1 MKQNCSYKPMIVE
14 AMLRRSV
21 LPLLLMLMLFQPLT
35 ALARRT
41 MYGRL
46 NTDTQTLT
54 IYYDDNWQK
63 GDFTISSYSSPNW
76 RYDIDFKELAKI
88 KTVVFDPSFKD
99 ARLKDCSWWFS
110 GFMGLTTITHLEYL
124 NTSQV
129 TNMQCMF
136 QNCESLEALDLS
148 TFNTENVTN
157 MYGMFESC
165 KSLKSL
171 NLSSFNTSKV
181 NYMGS
186 MFHDCES
193 LTALNLSSFN
203 TENISDY
210 EYMFHCCK
218 SLTALDLSSFN
229 SKEILNTSC
238 MFTGCIALK
247 TIDISSFDTSKT
259 TNMSF
264 MFSGCSALETI
275 YASSAF
281 TTDNVKNDFYM
292 FSTCTKLKNYTGS
305 GKTHAH
311 IGEGGYFTVAPAWVR
326 FDAATG
332 TLTFQCSSAKTDADT
347 DFFLNEGSD
356 VPGWYPAK
364 SADIK
369 TVVFKRNFRDA
380 RPTTCLLW
388 FGSCTNLTSIEGL
401 ENLNTSDVTRM
412 DHMFYKCEKLCALDL
427 SGFNTEKV
435 ENMSDMFSNCKN
447 LETLNLSSFKT
458 NNLTNMSE
466 MFLECNK
473 IAQLDLSGFNTS
485 RVKALDQVFKNCY
498 ALESLDL
505 SSFDTKLVTE
515 MSSLFDN
522 CQSLK
527 TIYVSDRF
535 STFNVKYSTNMFRSC
550 DNLKGATAFADIQE
564 KEQARANYTDGYFTK
579 KVGMNGPD
587 IIGATGSQL
596 TVYGLTLSDDK
607 AFELYEACFVQNGS
621 YTRPMASTWG
631 TLCLPYVIKPS
642 DRNTCLFYKIET
654 MEHDRV
660 LLTEITRGHIL
671 AGTPLVVRK
680 KDDSQK
686 DISIYS
692 EYAMMSTAP
701 SNMSTA
707 PSNDNANPLKGTFST
722 TELTDDCYFIAKN
735 QFRLVKN
742 YKGAATGVKVAG
754 FRAYLQPE
762 TTAGSKRA
770 DVLSIGT
777 DDEATGI
784 ESAEVIDWLNNP
796 SAEYYDLKGR
806 RVEGLQKGINIVKV
820 GKRVK
825 KVVIDK

>member
-1 MKQNCSYKPMIVE
+1 
-14 AMLRRSV
+14 MLRRSV
-21 LPLLLMLMLFQPLT
+21 LPLLLMFMLFQPLT
-35 ALARRT
+35 ALART

-63 GDFTISSYSSPNW
+63 GDFTISSYSSPDW
-76 RYDIDFKELAKI
+76 RSDYNKLAKI

-99 ARLKDCSWWFS
+99 ARLMDCSWWFS

-129 TNMQCMF
+129 TNMQGMF

-157 MYGMFESC
+157 MFGMFDSC

-181 NYMGS
+181 KQMGYM
-186 MFHDCES
+186 FKNCES
-193 LTALNLSSFN
+193 LTALDLSSFN

-210 EYMFHCCK
+210 GSMFYRCK
-218 SLTALDLSSFN
+218 SLTTLDLSSFN

-238 MFTGCIALK
+238 MFTGCFALK
-247 TIDISSFDTSKT
+247 TLDLSSFDTSKT
-259 TNMSF
+259 TDMPS

-281 TTDNVKNDFYM
+281 TTDNVTNDFSM
-292 FSTCTKLKNYTGS
+292 FLNCRKLKNFDLSNS

-347 DFFLNEGSD
+347 DFFLNEARD
-356 VPGWYPAK
+356 DPGWYGTK

-380 RPTTCLLW
+380 RPTTCSLW

-412 DHMFYKCEKLCALDL
+412 DYMFYKCGQLRALDL

-435 ENMSDMFSNCKN
+435 KNMADMFGYCKN

-458 NNLTNMSE
+458 NDLTNMSR
-466 MFLECNK
+466 MFYECNK
-473 IAQLDLSGFNTS
+473 IVQLDLSGFNTS
-485 RVKALDQVFKNCY
+485 GVKALDQVFKNCD

-505 SSFDTKLVTE
+505 SSFDTKWVTD
-515 MSSLFDN
+515 MSSLFEY

-527 TIYVSDRF
+527 TIYVSDSF
-535 STFNVKYSTNMFRSC
+535 STFMVKSSTNMFRDC
-550 DNLKGATAFADIQE
+550 NNLKGATAFADIQE
-564 KEQARANYTDGYFTK
+564 REMARANYTDGYFTK

-607 AFELYEACFVQNGS
+607 ALELYEACYVQDGT

-631 TLCLPYVIKPS
+631 TLCLPYFIKPS

-654 MEHDRV
+654 MEDDKV
-660 LLTEITRGHIL
+660 LLTEIPRGHIL

-680 KDDSQK
+680 KDDSQE

-692 EYAMMSTAP
+692 EYAM
-701 SNMSTA
+701 MSTA

-770 DVLSIGT
+770 DVLSIGI

>member
-14 AMLRRSV
+14 AMLRRSI

-35 ALARRT
+35 ALART

-54 IYYDDNWQK
+54 IYYDDNWQV
-63 GDFTISSYSSPNW
+63 GDFTIPSYSPPYW

-99 ARLKDCSWWFS
+99 ARLMDCSWWFS

-136 QNCESLEALDLS
+136 QDCESLEALDLS

-157 MYGMFESC
+157 MYGMFQFC

-181 NYMGS
+181 KQMEYM
-186 MFHDCES
+186 FQNCES
-193 LTALNLSSFN
+193 LTALDLSRFN
-203 TENISDY
+203 TENVKNY
-210 EYMFHCCK
+210 EHMFHSCK

-229 SKEILNTSC
+229 SKEILNTSI
-238 MFTGCIALK
+238 MFSGCFALK
-247 TIDISSFDTSKT
+247 TLDISSFDTSKT
-259 TNMSF
+259 TDMPS
-264 MFSGCSALETI
+264 MFSECSALETI

-281 TTDNVKNDFYM
+281 TTDNVTNDSYM
-292 FSTCTKLKNYTGS
+292 FSNCRKLKNFDESNS

-347 DFFLNEGSD
+347 DFSLNEGSD
-356 VPGWYPAK
+356 EPGWYKTKP
-364 SADIK
+364 ADIK

-380 RPTTCLLW
+380 RPTTCSLW
-388 FGSCTNLTSIEGL
+388 FGSCINLTSIEGL

-412 DHMFYKCEKLCALDL
+412 DYMFYKCEQLRALDL

-435 ENMSDMFSNCKN
+435 ENMGDMFSNCIN

-458 NNLTNMSE
+458 NNLKNMSE
-466 MFLECNK
+466 MFLGCNK

-485 RVKALDQVFKNCY
+485 GVKALDQVFKNCY

-505 SSFDTKLVTE
+505 SSFDTKLVTV
-515 MSSLFDN
+515 MSSLFEY

-535 STFNVKYSTNMFRSC
+535 STFRVKYSTNMFRSC
-550 DNLKGATAFADIQE
+550 NNLKGATAFAE
-564 KEQARANYTDGYFTK
+564 KENEKERANYTDGYFTK

-587 IIGATGSQL
+587 IIGATGSSL
-596 TVYGLTLSDDK
+596 EIVGLTLSDDK
-607 AFELYEACFVQNGS
+607 AFELYEACFVQNGF

-654 MEHDRV
+654 MEDDKV

-692 EYAMMSTAP
+692 EYVMLPTAP

-722 TELTDDCYFIAKN
+722 TELSDDCYFIAKN
-735 QFRLVKN
+735 QFRQVKN
-742 YKGAATGVKVAG
+742 YKEAASGVKVAG
-754 FRAYLQPE
+754 FRAYLQP

-770 DVLSIGT
+770 DVLSIGI

-825 KVVIDK
+825 KVVVE

>member
-1 MKQNCSYKPMIVE
+1 MKQNCSYKSMIVE

-35 ALARRT
+35 ALART

-63 GDFTISSYSSPNW
+63 GDFTIYSYIPPDW
-76 RYDIDFKELAKI
+76 RYDIDLKELAKI

-110 GFMGLTTITHLEYL
+110 GFRGLTTITHLEYL

-129 TNMQCMF
+129 TNMQYMF
-136 QNCESLEALDLS
+136 SNCESLEALDLS
-148 TFNTENVTN
+148 TFNTENVTS
-157 MYGMFESC
+157 MYGMFQSC
-165 KSLKSL
+165 TSLKSL

-181 NYMGS
+181 KQMGYM
-186 MFHDCES
+186 FKNCES
-193 LTALNLSSFN
+193 LTALDLSRFN
-203 TENISDY
+203 TENVKDY
-210 EYMFHCCK
+210 EYMFHSCK

-259 TNMSF
+259 TDMPS
-264 MFSGCSALETI
+264 MFSECSALETI

-281 TTDNVKNDFYM
+281 TTDNVTNDFSM
-292 FSTCTKLKNYTGS
+292 FSNCRKLKNFDLSNS

-347 DFFLNEGSD
+347 DYFLNEARD
-356 VPGWYPAK
+356 TPGWQTK

-380 RPTTCLLW
+380 RPTTCSLW

-401 ENLNTSDVTRM
+401 ENLNTSDVTSM
-412 DHMFYKCEKLCALDL
+412 DYMFYKCGQLRALDL

-435 ENMSDMFSNCKN
+435 ENMRDMFSNCKN
-447 LETLNLSSFKT
+447 LEALNLSSFKT
-458 NNLTNMSE
+458 NNLTDMSE

-485 RVKALDQVFKNCY
+485 GVKTLDLVFKNCY
-498 ALESLDL
+498 ALEALDL
-505 SSFDTKLVTE
+505 SSFDTKWVTD
-515 MSSLFDN
+515 MSSLFEY

-527 TIYVSDRF
+527 TIYVSDLF
-535 STFNVKYSTNMFRSC
+535 STFMVNNSTNMFRYC
-550 DNLKGATAFADIQE
+550 YNLKGATAFADIQ
-564 KEQARANYTDGYFTK
+564 KKDMAQANYTDGYFTK

-587 IIGATGSQL
+587 IIGATGSPL

-607 AFELYEACFVQNGS
+607 ALELYEACNVQDGT

-631 TLCLPYVIKPS
+631 TLCLPYFIKPS

-654 MEHDRV
+654 MEDDKV
-660 LLTEITRGHIL
+660 LLTEIPHGHIL

-692 EYAMMSTAP
+692 EYAM
-701 SNMSTA
+701 MSTA

-735 QFRLVKN
+735 QFRLVEN

-770 DVLSIGT
+770 DVLSIGI

-825 KVVIDK
+825 KVVVE

>member
-14 AMLRRSV
+14 AMLRRSI
-21 LPLLLMLMLFQPLT
+21 LPLLLMFMLFQPLT
-35 ALARRT
+35 ALARRI

-63 GDFTISSYSSPNW
+63 GDFTIPSNGTPYW
-76 RYDIDFKELAKI
+76 RYNDNLGYKGLAMI

-110 GFMGLTTITHLEYL
+110 RFKGLTTITNLEYL

-129 TNMQCMF
+129 TNMQYMF
-136 QNCESLEALDLS
+136 SNCESLEALDLS

-157 MYGMFESC
+157 MSNMFYYC

-281 TTDNVKNDFYM
+281 TTDNVKNDSYM

-380 RPTTCLLW
+380 RPTTCSLW

-412 DHMFYKCEKLCALDL
+412 DHMFYKCEKLRALDL

-435 ENMSDMFSNCKN
+435 EDMSDMFSNCKN

-485 RVKALDQVFKNCY
+485 GVKALDQVFKRCY

-527 TIYVSDRF
+527 TIYVSDNF
-535 STFNVKYSTNMFRSC
+535 STYRVKYSTNMFSYC
-550 DNLKGATAFADIQE
+550 NNLKGATAFAE
-564 KEQARANYTDGYFTK
+564 KEKDKARANYTDGYFTK

-607 AFELYEACFVQNGS
+607 AFELYEACFVQDGS

-692 EYAMMSTAP
+692 EYVM
-701 SNMSTA
+701 MSTA

-735 QFRLVKN
+735 QFRLVEN
-742 YKGAATGVKVAG
+742 YKGAASGVKVAG

-770 DVLSIGT
+770 DVLSIGI

-825 KVVIDK
+825 KVVINK

>member
-1 MKQNCSYKPMIVE
+1 MKQNCSYKSMIVE

-35 ALARRT
+35 ALART

-54 IYYDDNWQK
+54 IYYDDNRQE
-63 GDFTISSYSSPNW
+63 GDFTIYSYLPPDW
-76 RYDIDFKELAKI
+76 CYDIDSKELAKI
-88 KTVVFDPSFKD
+88 KTVVFDLSFKD
-99 ARLKDCSWWFS
+99 ARLMDCSWWFS
-110 GFMGLTTITHLEYL
+110 GFRGLTTITHLEYL

-148 TFNTENVTN
+148 TFNTENVTS
-157 MYGMFESC
+157 MYGMFDSC

-181 NYMGS
+181 KQMGYM
-186 MFHDCES
+186 FKNCES
-193 LTALNLSSFN
+193 LTALDLSRFN
-203 TENISDY
+203 TENVKDY
-210 EYMFHCCK
+210 EDMFHSCK

-247 TIDISSFDTSKT
+247 TLDLSSFDTSKT
-259 TNMSF
+259 TDMPS
-264 MFSGCSALETI
+264 MFSECSALETI

-281 TTDNVKNDFYM
+281 TTDNVTNDFSM
-292 FSTCTKLKNYTGS
+292 FSNCRKLKNFDLSNS

-347 DFFLNEGSD
+347 DYFLNEARD
-356 VPGWYPAK
+356 TPGWQTK

-380 RPTTCLLW
+380 RPTTCSLW
-388 FGSCTNLTSIEGL
+388 FGFCTNLTSIEGL
-401 ENLNTSDVTRM
+401 ENLNTSDVTSM
-412 DHMFYKCEKLCALDL
+412 DYMFYKCEQLRALDL

-435 ENMSDMFSNCKN
+435 ENMRDMFSNCKN

-458 NNLTNMSE
+458 NNLTDMSE

-485 RVKALDQVFKNCY
+485 GVKALDLVFKNCY
-498 ALESLDL
+498 ALEALDL
-505 SSFDTKLVTE
+505 SSFDTKWVTE
-515 MSSLFDN
+515 MSSLFEY

-535 STFNVKYSTNMFRSC
+535 SIFKVKNSTNMFRYC
-550 DNLKGATAFADIQE
+550 NNLKGATAFADIQE
-564 KEQARANYTDGYFTK
+564 KDKARASYTDGYFTK
-579 KVGMNGPD
+579 KVGMNGLD
-587 IIGATGSQL
+587 IIGATGSPL
-596 TVYGLTLSDDK
+596 IVYGLTLSDDK
-607 AFELYEACFVQNGS
+607 ALELYEACNVQDGT
-621 YTRPMASTWG
+621 YTRSMASTWG
-631 TLCLPYVIKPS
+631 TLCLPYAIKPS

-654 MEHDRV
+654 MEDDKV
-660 LLTEITRGHIL
+660 LLTEIPHGHIL

-701 SNMSTA
+701 SND
-707 PSNDNANPLKGTFST
+707 NDNPLKGTFST
-722 TELTDDCYFIAKN
+722 IELTDDCYFIAKN
-735 QFRLVKN
+735 QFRLVEN
-742 YKGAATGVKVAG
+742 YKAAATGVKVAG

-770 DVLSIGT
+770 DVLSIGI

>member
-21 LPLLLMLMLFQPLT
+21 LPLLLMFMLFQPLT
-35 ALARRT
+35 ALART

-54 IYYDDNWQK
+54 IYYDDNRQE
-63 GDFTISSYSSPNW
+63 GDFTIYSYLPPDW

-157 MYGMFESC
+157 MYGMFQFC

-181 NYMGS
+181 KQMEYM
-186 MFHDCES
+186 FKNCES
-193 LTALNLSSFN
+193 LTALDLSRFN
-203 TENISDY
+203 TENVKDY
-210 EYMFHCCK
+210 EYMFHNCK

-229 SKEILNTSC
+229 SKEILNTSI
-238 MFTGCIALK
+238 MFSGCFALK
-247 TIDISSFDTSKT
+247 TLDISSFDTSKT
-259 TNMSF
+259 TDMPS
-264 MFSGCSALETI
+264 MFSECSALETI

-281 TTDNVKNDFYM
+281 TTDNVTNDFSM
-292 FSTCTKLKNYTGS
+292 FSNCRKLKNFDESNS

-326 FDAATG
+326 FDTATG

-356 VPGWYPAK
+356 TPGWYPAK

-380 RPTTCLLW
+380 RPTTCSLW
-388 FGSCTNLTSIEGL
+388 FGSCTNLTSVEGL

-412 DHMFYKCEKLCALDL
+412 DYMFYKCEQLRALDL

-435 ENMSDMFSNCKN
+435 ADMRDMFSNCKN

-458 NNLTNMSE
+458 NNLKNMSE

-485 RVKALDQVFKNCY
+485 GVKALDQVFKNCY

-515 MSSLFDN
+515 MSSLFDY

-535 STFNVKYSTNMFRSC
+535 STFLVDNSTNMFRYC
-550 DNLKGATAFADIQE
+550 YNLKGATAFAE
-564 KEQARANYTDGYFTK
+564 KEKDKKRANYTDGYFTK
-579 KVGMNGPD
+579 KVGMNGSD
-587 IIGATGSQL
+587 IIGATGSSL
-596 TVYGLTLSDDK
+596 EIVGLTLSDDK

-642 DRNTCLFYKIET
+642 ERNTCLFYKIET
-654 MEHDRV
+654 MENDRV

-692 EYAMMSTAP
+692 EYTMLSTAP
-701 SNMSTA
+701 T
-707 PSNDNANPLKGTFST
+707 NDNANPLKGTFTT

-735 QFRLVKN
+735 QFRLVEN
-742 YKGAATGVKVAG
+742 YKGVATGVKVAG

-825 KVVIDK
+825 KVVVE

>member
-1 MKQNCSYKPMIVE
+1 MKQNCSYKPMIAE

-63 GDFTISSYSSPNW
+63 GDFTIPSISTPDWKHN
-76 RYDIDFKELAKI
+76 DNLGKI

-99 ARLKDCSWWFS
+99 ARPMDCSWWFS
-110 GFMGLTTITHLEYL
+110 GFKVLTTITHLEYL

-148 TFNTENVTN
+148 TFNTENVTS

-181 NYMGS
+181 TLMVH
-186 MFHDCES
+186 MFNNCES
-193 LTALNLSSFN
+193 LTALDLSRFN
-203 TENISDY
+203 TENVKDY
-210 EYMFHCCK
+210 EYMFHSCK

-229 SKEILNTSC
+229 SKEILNTSI
-238 MFTGCIALK
+238 MFSGCFALK
-247 TIDISSFDTSKT
+247 TLDISSFDTSKT
-259 TNMSF
+259 TDMPS
-264 MFSGCSALETI
+264 MFGECYALETI

-281 TTDNVKNDFYM
+281 TTDNVKNDSYM
-292 FSTCTKLKNYTGS
+292 FSNCRKLKNFDESNS

-356 VPGWYPAK
+356 KPGWYGTK

-380 RPTTCLLW
+380 RPTTCSLW

-401 ENLNTSDVTRM
+401 ENLNTSDVTSM
-412 DHMFYKCEKLCALDL
+412 DHMFYKCGQLRALDL

-435 ENMSDMFSNCKN
+435 EDMSDMFSNCKN

-485 RVKALDQVFKNCY
+485 GVKALDQVFKRCY
-498 ALESLDL
+498 VLESLDL

-527 TIYVSDRF
+527 TIYVSDNF
-535 STFNVKYSTNMFRSC
+535 STYRVKYSTNMFSYC
-550 DNLKGATAFADIQE
+550 NNLKGATAFAE
-564 KEQARANYTDGYFTK
+564 KEKDKARANYTDGYFTK

-587 IIGATGSQL
+587 IIGATGSPL

-654 MEHDRV
+654 MENDKV

-692 EYAMMSTAP
+692 EYAM
-701 SNMSTA
+701 MSTA

-742 YKGAATGVKVAG
+742 YKGAATGVNGVKVAG

-762 TTAGSKRA
+762 TTAGSKWA

-777 DDEATGI
+777 GDEATGI

-825 KVVIDK
+825 KVVVE

>member
-35 ALARRT
+35 ALART

-63 GDFTISSYSSPNW
+63 GDFTIPSNGTPYW
-76 RYDIDFKELAKI
+76 HYDYNKLAKI

-110 GFMGLTTITHLEYL
+110 GFKGLTTITHLEYL

-129 TNMQCMF
+129 TNMQYMF
-136 QNCESLEALDLS
+136 SNCESLEALDLS
-148 TFNTENVTN
+148 TFNTENVTSMSN
-157 MYGMFESC
+157 MFYYC

-181 NYMGS
+181 TFMGS
-186 MFHDCES
+186 MFSDCES

-203 TENISDY
+203 TENISNY
-210 EYMFHCCK
+210 GYMFQYCK
-218 SLTALDLSSFN
+218 SLTTLDLSSFN
-229 SKEILNTSC
+229 SKEILNTSF
-238 MFTGCIALK
+238 MFTGCFALK

-259 TNMSF
+259 TEMINMF
-264 MFSGCSALETI
+264 GGCSALETI

-281 TTDNVKNDFYM
+281 TTDNVKNDSYM
-292 FSTCTKLKNYTGS
+292 FSNCTKLKNYTMSNS

-347 DFFLNEGSD
+347 DFFLNEAREK
-356 VPGWYPAK
+356 PGWYGTK

-380 RPTTCLLW
+380 RPTTCSLW

-401 ENLNTSDVTRM
+401 ENLNTSDVTSM
-412 DHMFYKCEKLCALDL
+412 DYMFYMCGQLRALDL

-435 ENMSDMFSNCKN
+435 ENMRDMFSNCKN

-466 MFLECNK
+466 MFLQCNK
-473 IAQLDLSGFNTS
+473 IAQLDLSGFYTS
-485 RVKALDQVFKNCY
+485 GVKALDLVFKNCY
-498 ALESLDL
+498 ALEALDL
-505 SSFDTKLVTE
+505 SSFYTKWVTD
-515 MSSLFDN
+515 MSSLFEY

-535 STFNVKYSTNMFRSC
+535 STFKVENSTNMFRSC
-550 DNLKGATAFADIQE
+550 YNLKGATAFADIQE
-564 KEQARANYTDGYFTK
+564 KEMARANYTDGYFTK

-587 IIGATGSQL
+587 IIGATGSPL

-607 AFELYEACFVQNGS
+607 ALELYEACNVQDGT

-631 TLCLPYVIKPS
+631 TLCLPYAIKPS
-642 DRNTCLFYKIET
+642 NRNTCLFYKIET
-654 MEHDRV
+654 MEDDKV
-660 LLTEITRGHIL
+660 LLTEIPHGHIL
-671 AGTPLVVRK
+671 AGTPLMVRK

-701 SNMSTA
+701 SN
-707 PSNDNANPLKGTFST
+707 DKANPLKGTFST

-735 QFRLVKN
+735 QFRLVEN

-770 DVLSIGT
+770 DVLSIGI

-825 KVVIDK
+825 KVVVE

>member
-1 MKQNCSYKPMIVE
+1 MKQNCSYKPMIAE

-63 GDFTISSYSSPNW
+63 GDFTISSISTPDWKHN
-76 RYDIDFKELAKI
+76 DNLGKI

-99 ARLKDCSWWFS
+99 ARPMDCSWWFS
-110 GFMGLTTITHLEYL
+110 GFKVLTTITHLEYL

-136 QNCESLEALDLS
+136 QDCESLEALDLS

-181 NYMGS
+181 TLMVH
-186 MFHDCES
+186 MFNNCES
-193 LTALNLSSFN
+193 LTALDLSRFN
-203 TENISDY
+203 TENVKDY
-210 EYMFHCCK
+210 EYMFHSCK

-229 SKEILNTSC
+229 SKEILNTSI
-238 MFTGCIALK
+238 MFSGCFALK
-247 TIDISSFDTSKT
+247 TLDISSFDTSKT
-259 TNMSF
+259 TDMPS
-264 MFSGCSALETI
+264 MFGECYALETI

-281 TTDNVKNDFYM
+281 TTDNVKNDSYM
-292 FSTCTKLKNYTGS
+292 FSNCRKLKNFDESNS

-326 FDAATG
+326 FDATTG

-356 VPGWYPAK
+356 EPGWYKTKP
-364 SADIK
+364 ADIK

-412 DHMFYKCEKLCALDL
+412 DYMFYKCEQLRALDL

-435 ENMSDMFSNCKN
+435 ENMRDMFSNCKN
-447 LETLNLSSFKT
+447 METLNLSSFKT
-458 NNLTNMSE
+458 NNLTDMSE

-485 RVKALDQVFKNCY
+485 GVKALDQVFKRCY
-498 ALESLDL
+498 VLESLDL

-535 STFNVKYSTNMFRSC
+535 STFKVKYSTNMFRYC
-550 DNLKGATAFADIQE
+550 NNLKGATAFADIQE
-564 KEQARANYTDGYFTK
+564 KEKARANYTDGYFTK

-587 IIGATGSQL
+587 IIGATGSPL
-596 TVYGLTLSDDK
+596 EVVGLTLSDDK
-607 AFELYEACFVQNGS
+607 AFELYEACFVQNGT

-654 MEHDRV
+654 MEDDKV
-660 LLTEITRGHIL
+660 LLTEIPHGQIL

-701 SNMSTA
+701 SN
-707 PSNDNANPLKGTFST
+707 DNTNPLKGTFST

-742 YKGAATGVKVAG
+742 YKVAATGVKVAG
-754 FRAYLQPE
+754 FRAYLQP

>member
-21 LPLLLMLMLFQPLT
+21 LPLLLMFMLFQPLT
-35 ALARRT
+35 ALART

-54 IYYDDNWQK
+54 IYYDDNWQV
-63 GDFTISSYSSPNW
+63 GDFTISSYSSPDWQHN
-76 RYDIDFKELAKI
+76 DNLGKI

-99 ARLKDCSWWFS
+99 ARLMDCSWLFS

-129 TNMQCMF
+129 TNMQGMF
-136 QNCESLEALDLS
+136 QDCESLEALDLS

-157 MYGMFESC
+157 MYAMFNSC

-181 NYMGS
+181 TLMGF
-186 MFHDCES
+186 MFSDCES

-210 EYMFHCCK
+210 EHMFYRCK

-247 TIDISSFDTSKT
+247 ALDLSSFDTSKT
-259 TNMSF
+259 TNMPS
-264 MFSGCSALETI
+264 MFSECSALETI

-281 TTDNVKNDFYM
+281 TTDNVTNDFYM
-292 FSTCTKLKNYTGS
+292 FSNCRKLKNFDLSNS

-347 DFFLNEGSD
+347 DYFLNEGSD
-356 VPGWYPAK
+356 VPGWYQTK

-388 FGSCTNLTSIEGL
+388 FGYCTNLTSIEGL

-412 DHMFYKCEKLCALDL
+412 DYMFYKCEKLRALDL

-435 ENMSDMFSNCKN
+435 EDMGDMFSNCKN

-485 RVKALDQVFKNCY
+485 GVKALDQVFKNCY
-498 ALESLDL
+498 ALKSLDL
-505 SSFDTKLVTE
+505 SSFDTKLVTV
-515 MSSLFDN
+515 MSSLFEY

-527 TIYVSDRF
+527 TIYVSDSF
-535 STFNVKYSTNMFRSC
+535 STFNVKYSTNMFRYC
-550 DNLKGATAFADIQE
+550 DKLKGATAFADIQE
-564 KEQARANYTDGYFTK
+564 KEKARANYTDGYFTK

-587 IIGATGSQL
+587 IIGATGSSL
-596 TVYGLTLSDDK
+596 EIVGLTLSDDK

-654 MEHDRV
+654 MEDDRV
-660 LLTEITRGHIL
+660 LLTEITQGHIL

-692 EYAMMSTAP
+692 EYTMLSTAP

-707 PSNDNANPLKGTFST
+707 PSNDNANPLKGTFTT

-742 YKGAATGVKVAG
+742 YKEAATGVKVAG
-754 FRAYLQPE
+754 FRAYLQP

-770 DVLSIGT
+770 DVLSIGI

-825 KVVIDK
+825 KVVVE

>member
-1 MKQNCSYKPMIVE
+1 MKQNCFYKPMIVE

-35 ALARRT
+35 ALARRI

-63 GDFTISSYSSPNW
+63 GDFTIPSNDTPDW
-76 RYDIDFKELAKI
+76 RYDCDYNKLAKI

-110 GFMGLTTITHLEYL
+110 GFKGLTTITHLEYL

-129 TNMQCMF
+129 TNMQYMF
-136 QNCESLEALDLS
+136 SNCESLEALDLS
-148 TFNTENVTN
+148 TFNTENVTSMSN
-157 MYGMFESC
+157 MFYYC

-181 NYMGS
+181 TFMGS
-186 MFHDCES
+186 MFSDCES
-193 LTALNLSSFN
+193 LTALDLSSFN
-203 TENISDY
+203 TENISNY
-210 EYMFHCCK
+210 GYMFQYCK
-218 SLTALDLSSFN
+218 SLTTLDLSSFN
-229 SKEILNTSC
+229 SKEILNTSF
-238 MFTGCIALK
+238 MFTGCFALK
-247 TIDISSFDTSKT
+247 TIDLSSFDTSKT
-259 TNMSF
+259 TEMINMF
-264 MFSGCSALETI
+264 GGCSALETI

-281 TTDNVKNDFYM
+281 TTDNVKNDSYM
-292 FSTCTKLKNYTGS
+292 FSNCTKLKNFDLSNS

-347 DFFLNEGSD
+347 DFFLNEAREK
-356 VPGWYPAK
+356 PGWYGTK

-380 RPTTCLLW
+380 RPTTCSLW

-401 ENLNTSDVTRM
+401 ENLNTSDVTSM
-412 DHMFYKCEKLCALDL
+412 DYMFYKCEQLRALDL

-435 ENMSDMFSNCKN
+435 ENMQDMFSNCKN

-485 RVKALDQVFKNCY
+485 GVKALDLVFKNCY
-498 ALESLDL
+498 ALEALDL
-505 SSFDTKLVTE
+505 SSFDTKWVTE
-515 MSSLFDN
+515 MSSLFEN

-535 STFNVKYSTNMFRSC
+535 STFMVNNSTNMFRYC
-550 DNLKGATAFADIQE
+550 NNLKGATAFADIQE
-564 KEQARANYTDGYFTK
+564 KEMARANYTDGYFTK

-587 IIGATGSQL
+587 IIGATGSPL
-596 TVYGLTLSDDK
+596 IVYGLTLSDDK
-607 AFELYEACFVQNGS
+607 ALELYEACNVQDGT

-631 TLCLPYVIKPS
+631 TLCLPYAIKPS

-654 MEHDRV
+654 MEDDKV
-660 LLTEITRGHIL
+660 LLTEIPRGHIL

-701 SNMSTA
+701 SN
-707 PSNDNANPLKGTFST
+707 DKANPLKGTFST
-722 TELTDDCYFIAKN
+722 TELTNDCYFIAKN
-735 QFRLVKN
+735 QFRLVEN
-742 YKGAATGVKVAG
+742 YKGAASGVKVAG

-770 DVLSIGT
+770 DVLSIGI

-820 GKRVK
+820 GKSVK
-825 KVVIDK
+825 KVVVE

>member
-1 MKQNCSYKPMIVE
+1 
-14 AMLRRSV
+14 MLRRSV
-21 LPLLLMLMLFQPLT
+21 LPLLLMFMLFQPLT
-35 ALARRT
+35 ALART

-63 GDFTISSYSSPNW
+63 GDFTISSYSSPDW
-76 RYDIDFKELAKI
+76 RSDYNKLAKI

-99 ARLKDCSWWFS
+99 ARLMDCSWWFS

-129 TNMQCMF
+129 TNMQGMF

-157 MYGMFESC
+157 MFGMFESC

-181 NYMGS
+181 KQMGYM
-186 MFHDCES
+186 FKNCES
-193 LTALNLSSFN
+193 LTALDLSSFN

-210 EYMFHCCK
+210 GSMFYRCK
-218 SLTALDLSSFN
+218 SLTTLDLSSFN

-238 MFTGCIALK
+238 MFTGCFALK
-247 TIDISSFDTSKT
+247 TLDLSSFDTSKT
-259 TNMSF
+259 TDMPS

-281 TTDNVKNDFYM
+281 TTDNVTNDFSM
-292 FSTCTKLKNYTGS
+292 FLNCRKLKNFDLSNS

-347 DFFLNEGSD
+347 DFFLNEAGD
-356 VPGWYPAK
+356 TPGWQTK

-380 RPTTCLLW
+380 RPTTCSLW

-412 DHMFYKCEKLCALDL
+412 DYMFYKCGQLRALDL

-435 ENMSDMFSNCKN
+435 KNMADMFGYCKN

-458 NNLTNMSE
+458 NDLTNMSR
-466 MFLECNK
+466 MFYECNK
-473 IAQLDLSGFNTS
+473 IVQLDLSGFNTS
-485 RVKALDQVFKNCY
+485 GVKALDQVFKNCD

-505 SSFDTKLVTE
+505 SSFDTKWVTD
-515 MSSLFDN
+515 MSSLFEY

-535 STFNVKYSTNMFRSC
+535 STFRVNNSTNMFRYC
-550 DNLKGATAFADIQE
+550 NNLKGATAFADIQE
-564 KEQARANYTDGYFTK
+564 REMARANYTDGYFTK

-607 AFELYEACFVQNGS
+607 ALELYEACYVQDGT

-631 TLCLPYVIKPS
+631 TLCLPYFIKPS

-654 MEHDRV
+654 MEDDKV
-660 LLTEITRGHIL
+660 LLTEIPRGQIL

-680 KDDSQK
+680 KDDSQE

-692 EYAMMSTAP
+692 EYAM
-701 SNMSTA
+701 MSTA

-770 DVLSIGT
+770 DVLSIGI

>member
-35 ALARRT
+35 ALART

-63 GDFTISSYSSPNW
+63 GDFTIYSYISPDW

-110 GFMGLTTITHLEYL
+110 GFRGLTTITHLEYL

-148 TFNTENVTN
+148 TFNTENVTS
-157 MYGMFESC
+157 MYGMFQSC
-165 KSLKSL
+165 TSLKSL

-181 NYMGS
+181 KQMGYM
-186 MFHDCES
+186 FKNCES
-193 LTALNLSSFN
+193 LTALDLSRFN
-203 TENISDY
+203 TENVKDY
-210 EYMFHCCK
+210 EYMFHSCK

-259 TNMSF
+259 TDMPS
-264 MFSGCSALETI
+264 MFSECSALETI

-281 TTDNVKNDFYM
+281 TTDNVTNDFSM
-292 FSTCTKLKNYTGS
+292 FSNCRKLKNFDLSNS

-347 DFFLNEGSD
+347 DYFLNEARD
-356 VPGWYPAK
+356 TPGWQTK

-380 RPTTCLLW
+380 RPTTCSLW

-401 ENLNTSDVTRM
+401 ENLNTSDVTSM
-412 DHMFYKCEKLCALDL
+412 DYMFYKCGQLRALDL

-435 ENMSDMFSNCKN
+435 ENMRDMFSNCKN

-458 NNLTNMSE
+458 NSLTNMSE

-485 RVKALDQVFKNCY
+485 GVKALDQVFKNCY
-498 ALESLDL
+498 ALEALDL
-505 SSFDTKLVTE
+505 SSFDTKWVTE
-515 MSSLFDN
+515 MSSLFEN

-527 TIYVSDRF
+527 TIYVSDLF
-535 STFNVKYSTNMFRSC
+535 SIFKVKNSTNMFRNC
-550 DNLKGATAFADIQE
+550 YNLKGATAFADIQ
-564 KEQARANYTDGYFTK
+564 KKDMARANYTDGYFTK

-587 IIGATGSQL
+587 IIGATGSPL

-607 AFELYEACFVQNGS
+607 ALELYEACNVQDGT

-631 TLCLPYVIKPS
+631 TLCLPYAIKPS

-654 MEHDRV
+654 MEDDKV
-660 LLTEITRGHIL
+660 LLTEIPHGHIL

-692 EYAMMSTAP
+692 EYAM
-701 SNMSTA
+701 MSTA

-735 QFRLVKN
+735 QFRLVEK
-742 YKGAATGVKVAG
+742 YKGAATGVNGVKVAG

-770 DVLSIGT
+770 DVLSIGI

>member
-21 LPLLLMLMLFQPLT
+21 LPLLLMFMLFQPLT
-35 ALARRT
+35 ALART

-54 IYYDDNWQK
+54 IYYDDNWQM
-63 GDFTISSYSSPNW
+63 GDFTISSVSTPDW
-76 RYDIDFKELAKI
+76 RRHIEELAKI

-99 ARLKDCSWWFS
+99 ARPMDCSWWFS
-110 GFMGLTTITHLEYL
+110 GFKVLTTITHLEYL

-136 QNCESLEALDLS
+136 QDCESLEALDLC

-165 KSLKSL
+165 TSLKSL

-181 NYMGS
+181 KQMEYM
-186 MFHDCES
+186 FNNCES
-193 LTALNLSSFN
+193 LTALDLSRFN
-203 TENISDY
+203 TENVKNY
-210 EYMFHCCK
+210 EYMFHSCK
-218 SLTALDLSSFN
+218 SLTTLDLSSFN
-229 SKEILNTSC
+229 SKEILNTSI
-238 MFTGCIALK
+238 MFSGCFALK
-247 TIDISSFDTSKT
+247 TLDISSFDTSKT
-259 TNMSF
+259 TDMPS
-264 MFSGCSALETI
+264 MFSECYALETI

-281 TTDNVKNDFYM
+281 TTDNVTNDSYM
-292 FSTCTKLKNYTGS
+292 FSNCRKLKNIDLSNS

-347 DFFLNEGSD
+347 DYFLNEGSD

-412 DHMFYKCEKLCALDL
+412 DRMFDKCERLRALDL

-435 ENMSDMFSNCKN
+435 ENMGDMFSNCKN

-458 NNLTNMSE
+458 NNLKNMSE

-485 RVKALDQVFKNCY
+485 GVKALDQVFKRCY
-498 ALESLDL
+498 ALEALDL

-515 MSSLFDN
+515 MSSLFEY

-527 TIYVSDRF
+527 TIYVSDSF
-535 STFNVKYSTNMFRSC
+535 STFNVKSSTNMFRSC

-564 KEQARANYTDGYFTK
+564 KEQERANYTDGYFTK
-579 KVGMNGPD
+579 KVGMNGSD
-587 IIGATGSQL
+587 IIGATGSSL
-596 TVYGLTLSDDK
+596 EIVGLTLSDDK
-607 AFELYEACFVQNGS
+607 AFELYEACFVRNGS

-654 MEHDRV
+654 MENDKV

-692 EYAMMSTAP
+692 EYVMLSKAP

-707 PSNDNANPLKGTFST
+707 PSNDNANPLKGTFTT

-735 QFRLVKN
+735 QFRQVEN
-742 YKGAATGVKVAG
+742 YKMAASGVKVAG
-754 FRAYLQPE
+754 FRAYLQP

-770 DVLSIGT
+770 DVLSIGI

-825 KVVIDK
+825 KVVVE

>member
-21 LPLLLMLMLFQPLT
+21 LPLLLMFMLFQPLT
-35 ALARRT
+35 ALART

-63 GDFTISSYSSPNW
+63 GDFTISSISTPDWQHN
-76 RYDIDFKELAKI
+76 DNLGKI

-99 ARLKDCSWWFS
+99 ARLMDCSWWFS
-110 GFMGLTTITHLEYL
+110 GFLGLTTITHLEYL

-129 TNMQCMF
+129 TDMQGMF
-136 QNCESLEALDLS
+136 QDCESLEALDLS

-157 MYGMFESC
+157 MYAMFNSC

-181 NYMGS
+181 TLMGF
-186 MFHDCES
+186 MFSDCES

-210 EYMFHCCK
+210 EHMFYRCK

-238 MFTGCIALK
+238 MFTGCIALRAL
-247 TIDISSFDTSKT
+247 DLSSFDTSKT
-259 TNMSF
+259 TNMPS

-281 TTDNVKNDFYM
+281 TTDNVTNDFCM
-292 FSTCTKLKNYTGS
+292 FLNCTKLKNYTIYGS

-311 IGEGGYFTVAPAWVR
+311 IGEGGFFTVAPAWVR

-347 DFFLNEGSD
+347 DFFLNEAGGT
-356 VPGWYPAK
+356 PGWSQTK

-369 TVVFKRNFRDA
+369 TVVFKRNFKDA
-380 RPTTCLLW
+380 RPTTCSLW
-388 FGSCTNLTSIEGL
+388 FFSCTNLTSIEGL

-412 DHMFYKCEKLCALDL
+412 DYMFYKCGQLRALDL

-435 ENMSDMFSNCKN
+435 KNMADMFGYCKN

-458 NNLTNMSE
+458 NDLTNMSR
-466 MFLECNK
+466 MFYECNK
-473 IAQLDLSGFNTS
+473 IVQLDLSGFNTS
-485 RVKALDQVFKNCY
+485 GVKALDQVFKNCD

-505 SSFDTKLVTE
+505 SSFDTKWVTD
-515 MSSLFDN
+515 MSSLFEY
-522 CQSLK
+522 CQNLK
-527 TIYVSDRF
+527 TIYVSDLF
-535 STFNVKYSTNMFRSC
+535 SIFMVENSTNMFRSC
-550 DNLKGATAFADIQE
+550 NNLKGATAFADIQ
-564 KEQARANYTDGYFTK
+564 KKDMAQANYTNGYFTK

-596 TVYGLTLSDDK
+596 EIVGLTLSDDK

-654 MEHDRV
+654 MENDKV

-701 SNMSTA
+701 SN
-707 PSNDNANPLKGTFST
+707 DKANPLKGTFST

-742 YKGAATGVKVAG
+742 YKGAASGVKVAG

-770 DVLSIGT
+770 DVLSIGI

-825 KVVIDK
+825 KVVVE

>member
-1 MKQNCSYKPMIVE
+1 
-14 AMLRRSV
+14 MLRRSV

-35 ALARRT
+35 ALART

-110 GFMGLTTITHLEYL
+110 GFKGLTTITHLEYL

-129 TNMQCMF
+129 TNMQYMF
-136 QNCESLEALDLS
+136 SNCESLEALDLS

-157 MYGMFESC
+157 MSNMFYYC

-281 TTDNVKNDFYM
+281 TTENVTNDSYM

-347 DFFLNEGSD
+347 DFFLNEARD
-356 VPGWYPAK
+356 DPGWYGTK

-380 RPTTCLLW
+380 RPTTCSLW

-401 ENLNTSDVTRM
+401 ENLNTSDVTGM
-412 DHMFYKCEKLCALDL
+412 DYMFYKCEQLRALDL

-435 ENMSDMFSNCKN
+435 ENMRDMFSNCKN

-458 NNLTNMSE
+458 NNLTDMSE

-485 RVKALDQVFKNCY
+485 GVKALDLVFKNCY
-498 ALESLDL
+498 ALEALDL
-505 SSFDTKLVTE
+505 SSFNTKWVTD
-515 MSSLFDN
+515 MSSLFEN

-535 STFNVKYSTNMFRSC
+535 STFKVKYSTNMFRSC

-564 KEQARANYTDGYFTK
+564 REKARANYTDGYFTK

-654 MEHDRV
+654 MEDDKV

-701 SNMSTA
+701 SN
-707 PSNDNANPLKGTFST
+707 DNANPLKGTFST

-735 QFRLVKN
+735 QFRLVEN
-742 YKGAATGVKVAG
+742 YKGAASGVKVAG

-825 KVVIDK
+825 KVVINK

>member
-1 MKQNCSYKPMIVE
+1 
-14 AMLRRSV
+14 MLRRSV
-21 LPLLLMLMLFQPLT
+21 LPLLLMLMFFQPLT

-54 IYYDDNWQK
+54 IYYNDNWQK
-63 GDFTISSYSSPNW
+63 GDFTIPSYSPPYW

-110 GFMGLTTITHLEYL
+110 GFKGLTTITHLEYL

-129 TNMQCMF
+129 TNMQYMF
-136 QNCESLEALDLS
+136 SNCESLEALDLS

-157 MYGMFESC
+157 MSNMFYYC

-229 SKEILNTSC
+229 SKEILNTSL

-281 TTDNVKNDFYM
+281 TTDNVTNDSYM
-292 FSTCTKLKNYTGS
+292 FSTCRKLKNFDLSNS

-311 IGEGGYFTVAPAWVR
+311 IGAGGYFTVAPAWVR

-347 DFFLNEGSD
+347 DFFLNEAREK
-356 VPGWYPAK
+356 PGWYGTK

-380 RPTTCLLW
+380 RPTTCSLW

-401 ENLNTSDVTRM
+401 ENLNTSDVTSM
-412 DHMFYKCEKLCALDL
+412 DHMFYMCKQLRALDL

-435 ENMSDMFSNCKN
+435 ENMRDMFSNCKN
-447 LETLNLSSFKT
+447 LEALNLSSFKT
-458 NNLTNMSE
+458 NNLTDMSE

-485 RVKALDQVFKNCY
+485 GVKALDLVFKNCY
-498 ALESLDL
+498 ALEALDL
-505 SSFDTKLVTE
+505 SSFDTKWVTD
-515 MSSLFDN
+515 MSSLFEY

-527 TIYVSDRF
+527 TIYVSDLF
-535 STFNVKYSTNMFRSC
+535 STYSVKYSTNMFRSC
-550 DNLKGATAFADIQE
+550 YNLKGATAFADIQE
-564 KEQARANYTDGYFTK
+564 KEMARANYTDGYFTK

-587 IIGATGSQL
+587 IIGATGSPL
-596 TVYGLTLSDDK
+596 IVYGLTLSDDK
-607 AFELYEACFVQNGS
+607 ALELYEACFVQDGT

-631 TLCLPYVIKPS
+631 TLCLPYAIMPS

-654 MEHDRV
+654 MEDDKV
-660 LLTEITRGHIL
+660 LLTEIPHGQIP

-692 EYAMMSTAP
+692 ENAMMSTAP
-701 SNMSTA
+701 SND
-707 PSNDNANPLKGTFST
+707 NDNPLKGTFST
-722 TELTDDCYFIAKN
+722 TKLTDDCYFIAKN
-735 QFRLVKN
+735 QFRQVEN
-742 YKGAATGVKVAG
+742 YKGAATGVNGVKVAG

-770 DVLSIGT
+770 DVLSIGI

>member
-1 MKQNCSYKPMIVE
+1 
-14 AMLRRSV
+14 MLRRSV

-35 ALARRT
+35 ALART

-63 GDFTISSYSSPNW
+63 GDFTISSISTPDWKYN
-76 RYDIDFKELAKI
+76 DNLGKI

-99 ARLKDCSWWFS
+99 ARPMDCSWWFS
-110 GFMGLTTITHLEYL
+110 GFKVLTTITHLEYL

-136 QNCESLEALDLS
+136 QDCESLEALDLS

-181 NYMGS
+181 TLMVH
-186 MFHDCES
+186 MFNNCES
-193 LTALNLSSFN
+193 LTALDLSRFN
-203 TENISDY
+203 TENVKDY
-210 EYMFHCCK
+210 EYMFHSCK

-229 SKEILNTSC
+229 SKEILNTSI
-238 MFTGCIALK
+238 MFSGCFALK
-247 TIDISSFDTSKT
+247 TLDISSFDTSKT
-259 TNMSF
+259 TDMAS
-264 MFSGCSALETI
+264 MFSGCYALETI

-281 TTDNVKNDFYM
+281 TTDNVKNDSYM
-292 FSTCTKLKNYTGS
+292 FSNCRKLKNFDESNS

-380 RPTTCLLW
+380 RPTTCSLW

-412 DHMFYKCEKLCALDL
+412 DYMFYKCEQLRALDL

-435 ENMSDMFSNCKN
+435 EDMRDMFSNCKN

-485 RVKALDQVFKNCY
+485 GVKALDQVFKRCY

-522 CQSLK
+522 CQNLK

-535 STFNVKYSTNMFRSC
+535 STYRVKYSNSTNMFNYC
-550 DNLKGATAFADIQE
+550 DNLKGATAFADIQKKD
-564 KEQARANYTDGYFTK
+564 KERANYTDGYFTK
-579 KVGMNGPD
+579 KVGMNGSD
-587 IIGATGSQL
+587 IIGATGSSL

-654 MEHDRV
+654 MENDKV

-701 SNMSTA
+701 F
-707 PSNDNANPLKGTFST
+707 NDMANPLKGTFST

-735 QFRLVKN
+735 QFRLVEN
-742 YKGAATGVKVAG
+742 YKGAASGVKVAG

-825 KVVIDK
+825 KVVINK

>member
-35 ALARRT
+35 ALART

-54 IYYDDNWQK
+54 IYYDDNRQE
-63 GDFTISSYSSPNW
+63 GDFTIYSYIPPDW

-99 ARLKDCSWWFS
+99 ARLMDCSWWFS

-148 TFNTENVTN
+148 TFNTENVTS
-157 MYGMFESC
+157 MYGMFQSC
-165 KSLKSL
+165 TSLKSL

-181 NYMGS
+181 KQMGYM
-186 MFHDCES
+186 FKNCES
-193 LTALNLSSFN
+193 LTALDLSCFN
-203 TENISDY
+203 TENVKDY
-210 EYMFHCCK
+210 EYMFHSCK

-229 SKEILNTSC
+229 SKEILNTSL

-259 TNMSF
+259 TDMPS
-264 MFSGCSALETI
+264 MFSECSALETI

-281 TTDNVKNDFYM
+281 TTDNVTNDFSM
-292 FSTCTKLKNYTGS
+292 FSNCRKLKNFDLFNS

-347 DFFLNEGSD
+347 DFFLNEAGGT
-356 VPGWYPAK
+356 PGWSQTK
-364 SADIK
+364 SAEIK

-380 RPTTCLLW
+380 RPTTCSQW
-388 FGSCTNLTSIEGL
+388 FGFCTNLTSIEGL

-412 DHMFYKCEKLCALDL
+412 DYMFYKCEQLRALDL

-435 ENMSDMFSNCKN
+435 KNMADMFGYCKN
-447 LETLNLSSFKT
+447 LEMLNLSSFKT
-458 NNLTNMSE
+458 NDLTNMSE

-485 RVKALDQVFKNCY
+485 GVKALDQVFKRCY
-498 ALESLDL
+498 ALKSLDL
-505 SSFDTKLVTE
+505 SSFDTKWVTE

-535 STFNVKYSTNMFRSC
+535 STFMVNNSTNMFSYC
-550 DNLKGATAFADIQE
+550 NNLKGATAFADIQKKE
-564 KEQARANYTDGYFTK
+564 KEQANYTDGYFTK
-579 KVGMNGPD
+579 KVGMNGAD
-587 IIGATGSQL
+587 IIGATGSKL
-596 TVYGLTLSDDK
+596 TVNGLTLSDDK
-607 AFELYEACFVQNGS
+607 VFELYEACFVQNGT

-654 MEHDRV
+654 MEDDKV
-660 LLTEITRGHIL
+660 LLTEIPHGHIL

-701 SNMSTA
+701 SNN
-707 PSNDNANPLKGTFST
+707 NDNPLKGTFTT
-722 TELTDDCYFIAKN
+722 TELSDDCYFIAKN
-735 QFRLVKN
+735 QFRQVEY
-742 YKGAATGVKVAG
+742 YKVAASGVKVAG

-770 DVLSIGT
+770 DVLSIGI

-825 KVVIDK
+825 KVVVE

>member
-1 MKQNCSYKPMIVE
+1 
-14 AMLRRSV
+14 MLRRSV

-35 ALARRT
+35 ALART

-110 GFMGLTTITHLEYL
+110 GFKGLTTITHLEYL

-129 TNMQCMF
+129 TNMQYMF
-136 QNCESLEALDLS
+136 SNCESLEALDLS

-157 MYGMFESC
+157 MSNMFYYC

-281 TTDNVKNDFYM
+281 TTDNVKNDSYM

-412 DHMFYKCEKLCALDL
+412 DHMFYKCGQLRALDL

-435 ENMSDMFSNCKN
+435 ENMGGMFSNCKN

-485 RVKALDQVFKNCY
+485 GVKALDQVFKNCY

-505 SSFDTKLVTE
+505 SSFDTKLVTV
-515 MSSLFDN
+515 MSSLFEY

-701 SNMSTA
+701 SN
-707 PSNDNANPLKGTFST
+707 DNANPLKGTFST

-735 QFRLVKN
+735 QFRLVEN
-742 YKGAATGVKVAG
+742 YKGAASGVKVAG

-770 DVLSIGT
+770 DVLSIGI

>member
-63 GDFTISSYSSPNW
+63 GDFTIPSNGTPYW
-76 RYDIDFKELAKI
+76 RYNDNLGYKGLAKI

-110 GFMGLTTITHLEYL
+110 GFKGLTTITHLEYL

-129 TNMQCMF
+129 TNMQYMF
-136 QNCESLEALDLS
+136 SNCESLEALDLS

-157 MYGMFESC
+157 MSNMFYYC

-281 TTDNVKNDFYM
+281 TTDNVKNDSYM

-412 DHMFYKCEKLCALDL
+412 DYMFYKCEQLRALDL

-435 ENMSDMFSNCKN
+435 EDMRDMFSNCKN

-458 NNLTNMSE
+458 NNLKNMSE

-485 RVKALDQVFKNCY
+485 GVKALDLVFKNCY
-498 ALESLDL
+498 ALASLDL
-505 SSFDTKLVTE
+505 SSFDTKWVTD
-515 MSSLFDN
+515 MSSLFEY

-535 STFNVKYSTNMFRSC
+535 STFKVKVNNSTNMFRYC
-550 DNLKGATAFADIQE
+550 NNLKGATAFADIQE
-564 KEQARANYTDGYFTK
+564 KEKARANYTDGYFTK
-579 KVGMNGPD
+579 KVGMNGSD
-587 IIGATGSQL
+587 IIGATGSSL
-596 TVYGLTLSDDK
+596 EIVGLTLSDDK

-654 MEHDRV
+654 MENDKV

-701 SNMSTA
+701 SN
-707 PSNDNANPLKGTFST
+707 DNANPLKGTFST

-735 QFRLVKN
+735 QFRLVEN
-742 YKGAATGVKVAG
+742 YKGAASGVKVAG

-806 RVEGLQKGINIVKV
+806 RIQGLQKGINIVKV

-825 KVVIDK
+825 KVVINK

>member
-63 GDFTISSYSSPNW
+63 GDFTIPSNGTPYW
-76 RYDIDFKELAKI
+76 RYNDNLGYKGLAKI

-110 GFMGLTTITHLEYL
+110 GFKGLTTITHLEYL

-129 TNMQCMF
+129 TNMQYMF
-136 QNCESLEALDLS
+136 SNCESLEALDLS

-157 MYGMFESC
+157 MSNMFYYC

-238 MFTGCIALK
+238 MFTSCIALK

-281 TTDNVKNDFYM
+281 TTDNVKNDSYM

-412 DHMFYKCEKLCALDL
+412 DHMFYKCDKLRALDL

-485 RVKALDQVFKNCY
+485 RVKALDQVFKRCY

-522 CQSLK
+522 CLSLK
-527 TIYVSDRF
+527 TIYVSDNF
-535 STFNVKYSTNMFRSC
+535 STYRVKYSTNMFSYC

-607 AFELYEACFVQNGS
+607 ALELYEACYVQDGT

-654 MEHDRV
+654 MENDKV
-660 LLTEITRGHIL
+660 LLTEIPRGHIL

-701 SNMSTA
+701 SN
-707 PSNDNANPLKGTFST
+707 DNANPLKGTFST

-735 QFRLVKN
+735 QFRLVEN
-742 YKGAATGVKVAG
+742 YKGAASGVKVAG

-770 DVLSIGT
+770 DVLSIGI

-825 KVVIDK
+825 KVVINK

>member
-14 AMLRRSV
+14 AMLRRSI

-35 ALARRT
+35 ALART

-63 GDFTISSYSSPNW
+63 GDFTIPSNDTPYW
-76 RYDIDFKELAKI
+76 RYDCDYNKLAKI

-99 ARLKDCSWWFS
+99 ARLKNCSWWFS
-110 GFMGLTTITHLEYL
+110 GFKGLTTITHLEYL

-129 TNMQCMF
+129 TNMQYMF
-136 QNCESLEALDLS
+136 SNCESLEALDLS
-148 TFNTENVTN
+148 TFNTENVTSMSN
-157 MYGMFESC
+157 MFYYC

-181 NYMGS
+181 TFMGS
-186 MFHDCES
+186 MFSDCES

-203 TENISDY
+203 TENISNY
-210 EYMFHCCK
+210 GYMFQRCT
-218 SLTALDLSSFN
+218 SLTTLDLSSFN
-229 SKEILNTSC
+229 SKEILNTSF
-238 MFTGCIALK
+238 MFTGCFALK
-247 TIDISSFDTSKT
+247 TIDLSSFDTSKT
-259 TNMSF
+259 TDMTF
-264 MFSGCSALETI
+264 MFGGCSALETI

-281 TTDNVKNDFYM
+281 TTDNVKNDSYM
-292 FSTCTKLKNYTGS
+292 FSNCTKLKNYTMSGS
-305 GKTHAH
+305 GRTHAH

-347 DFFLNEGSD
+347 DYFLNEARD
-356 VPGWYPAK
+356 TPGWQTK

-380 RPTTCLLW
+380 RPTTCSLW

-401 ENLNTSDVTRM
+401 ENLNTSDVTSM
-412 DHMFYKCEKLCALDL
+412 DYMFYMCKQLCALDL

-435 ENMSDMFSNCKN
+435 ENMRDMFSNCKN

-485 RVKALDQVFKNCY
+485 GVKALDQVFKNCY
-498 ALESLDL
+498 ALEALDL
-505 SSFDTKLVTE
+505 SSFNTKWVTD
-515 MSSLFDN
+515 MSSLFEY

-527 TIYVSDRF
+527 TIYVSDLF
-535 STFNVKYSTNMFRSC
+535 STFKVKNSTNMFRYC
-550 DNLKGATAFADIQE
+550 NNLKGATAFADIQE
-564 KEQARANYTDGYFTK
+564 KDKARASYTDGYFTK

-587 IIGATGSQL
+587 IIGATGSPL
-596 TVYGLTLSDDK
+596 IVYGLTLSDDK
-607 AFELYEACFVQNGS
+607 ALELYEACNVQDGT

-631 TLCLPYVIKPS
+631 TLCLPYAIKPS

-654 MEHDRV
+654 MEDDKV
-660 LLTEITRGHIL
+660 LLTEIPHGHIL

-701 SNMSTA
+701 SN
-707 PSNDNANPLKGTFST
+707 DKANPLKGTFST

-735 QFRLVKN
+735 QFRLVEN
-742 YKGAATGVKVAG
+742 YKGAASGVKVAG

-770 DVLSIGT
+770 DVLSIGI

-825 KVVIDK
+825 KVVVE

>member
-63 GDFTISSYSSPNW
+63 GDFTIPSNDTPYW
-76 RYDIDFKELAKI
+76 RYDCDYNKLAKI

-110 GFMGLTTITHLEYL
+110 GFRGLTTITHLEYL

-129 TNMQCMF
+129 TNMQYMF
-136 QNCESLEALDLS
+136 SNCESLEALDLS
-148 TFNTENVTN
+148 TFNTENVTSMSN
-157 MYGMFESC
+157 MFYYC

-171 NLSSFNTSKV
+171 NLSSFNTNKV
-181 NYMGS
+181 TFMGS
-186 MFHDCES
+186 MFSDCES
-193 LTALNLSSFN
+193 LTSLNLSSFN
-203 TENISDY
+203 TENISNY
-210 EYMFHCCK
+210 GYMFQYCK
-218 SLTALDLSSFN
+218 SLTTLDLSSFN
-229 SKEILNTSC
+229 SKEILNTSF

-259 TNMSF
+259 TDMAL

-281 TTDNVKNDFYM
+281 TTDNVKNDSYM
-292 FSTCTKLKNYTGS
+292 FSNCTKLKNYTIYGS

-311 IGEGGYFTVAPAWVR
+311 IGEGGFFTVAPAWVR

-347 DFFLNEGSD
+347 DYFLNEGND

-380 RPTTCLLW
+380 RPTTCSLW

-401 ENLNTSDVTRM
+401 ENLNTSDVTGM
-412 DHMFYKCEKLCALDL
+412 DYMFYKCEKLRSLDL

-435 ENMSDMFSNCKN
+435 EDMSDMFSNCKN

-458 NNLTNMSE
+458 NDLTNMSR
-466 MFLECNK
+466 MFYECNK
-473 IAQLDLSGFNTS
+473 IVQLDLSGFNTS
-485 RVKALDQVFKNCY
+485 GVKALDQVFKNCD

-505 SSFDTKLVTE
+505 SSFDTKWVTD
-515 MSSLFDN
+515 MSSLFEY

-527 TIYVSDRF
+527 TIYVSDSF
-535 STFNVKYSTNMFRSC
+535 STFMVKSSTNMFRDC
-550 DNLKGATAFADIQE
+550 NNLKGATAFADIQE
-564 KEQARANYTDGYFTK
+564 REMARANYTDGYFTK

-587 IIGATGSQL
+587 IIGATGSPL

-607 AFELYEACFVQNGS
+607 AFELYEACNVQDGT

-631 TLCLPYVIKPS
+631 TLCLPYFIKSS

-654 MEHDRV
+654 MEDDKV
-660 LLTEITRGHIL
+660 LLTEIPRGYIL

-692 EYAMMSTAP
+692 EHAM
-701 SNMSTA
+701 MSTA

-735 QFRLVKN
+735 QFRLVEY
-742 YKGAATGVKVAG
+742 YKGAATGVNGVKVAG

-770 DVLSIGT
+770 DVLSIGI

-825 KVVIDK
+825 KVVVE

>member
-1 MKQNCSYKPMIVE
+1 
-14 AMLRRSV
+14 MLRRSV
-21 LPLLLMLMLFQPLT
+21 LPLLLMFMLFQPLT

-54 IYYDDNWQK
+54 IYYDDNRQE
-63 GDFTISSYSSPNW
+63 GDFTISSYSSPDW
-76 RYDIDFKELAKI
+76 RSDYNKLAKI

-99 ARLKDCSWWFS
+99 ARPMDCSWWFS
-110 GFMGLTTITHLEYL
+110 GFKVLTTITHLEYL

-129 TNMQCMF
+129 TNMQYMF
-136 QNCESLEALDLS
+136 SNCESLESLDLS
-148 TFNTENVTN
+148 TFNTENVTSMSN
-157 MYGMFESC
+157 MFYYC

-181 NYMGS
+181 NFMGS
-186 MFHDCES
+186 MFSDCES

-203 TENISDY
+203 TENISNY
-210 EYMFHCCK
+210 GYMFQYCK
-218 SLTALDLSSFN
+218 SLTTLDLSSFN
-229 SKEILNTSC
+229 SKEILNTSF
-238 MFTGCIALK
+238 MFTGCFALK
-247 TIDISSFDTSKT
+247 TIDLSSFDTSKT
-259 TNMSF
+259 TDMAL

-281 TTDNVKNDFYM
+281 TTDNVTNDSYM
-292 FSTCTKLKNYTGS
+292 FSNCTKLKNYTIYGS

-311 IGEGGYFTVAPAWVR
+311 IGEGGYFTVAPAWVL

-347 DFFLNEGSD
+347 DFFLNEAGGT
-356 VPGWYPAK
+356 PGWSQTK
-364 SADIK
+364 SAEIK

-380 RPTTCLLW
+380 RPTTCSQW
-388 FGSCTNLTSIEGL
+388 FCFCTNLTSIEGL

-412 DHMFYKCEKLCALDL
+412 DYMFYKCGQLRALDL

-435 ENMSDMFSNCKN
+435 KNMADMFGYCKN

-458 NNLTNMSE
+458 NDLTNMSR
-466 MFLECNK
+466 MFYECNK
-473 IAQLDLSGFNTS
+473 IVQLDLSGFNTS
-485 RVKALDQVFKNCY
+485 GVKALDQVFKNCC

-515 MSSLFDN
+515 MSSLFEN

-527 TIYVSDRF
+527 TIYVSDSF
-535 STFNVKYSTNMFRSC
+535 STFKVNGSGSTNMFRYC
-550 DNLKGATAFADIQE
+550 NNLKGATAFTDIQE
-564 KEQARANYTDGYFTK
+564 KDKKRANYTDGYFTK
-579 KVGMNGPD
+579 KVGMNGPN
-587 IIGATGSQL
+587 IIGATGSPL
-596 TVYGLTLSDDK
+596 TVDGLTLSDDK
-607 AFELYEACFVQNGS
+607 AFELYEACFVQNGT

-654 MEHDRV
+654 MEVDKV
-660 LLTEITRGHIL
+660 LLTEIPRGHIL

-701 SNMSTA
+701 SN
-707 PSNDNANPLKGTFST
+707 DNANPLKGTFTT
-722 TELTDDCYFIAKN
+722 TELSDDCYFIAKN

-770 DVLSIGT
+770 DVLSIGI

-806 RVEGLQKGINIVKV
+806 RIEGLQKGINIVKV

-825 KVVIDK
+825 KVVVE

>member
-1 MKQNCSYKPMIVE
+1 
-14 AMLRRSV
+14 MLRRSV
-21 LPLLLMLMLFQPLT
+21 LPLLLMFMLFQPLT

-110 GFMGLTTITHLEYL
+110 GFKGLTTITHLEYL

-129 TNMQCMF
+129 TNMQYMF
-136 QNCESLEALDLS
+136 SNCESLEALDLS

-157 MYGMFESC
+157 MSNMFYYC

-281 TTDNVKNDFYM
+281 TTDNVKNDSYM

-380 RPTTCLLW
+380 RPTTCSLW

-412 DHMFYKCEKLCALDL
+412 DYMFYKCEKLLALDL

-435 ENMSDMFSNCKN
+435 EDMSDMFSNCKN

-485 RVKALDQVFKNCY
+485 GVKALDQVFKRCY
-498 ALESLDL
+498 ALEALDL

-522 CQSLK
+522 CLSLK

-535 STFNVKYSTNMFRSC
+535 STFLVNNSTNMFSYC
-550 DNLKGATAFADIQE
+550 NNLKGATAFAE
-564 KEQARANYTDGYFTK
+564 KEKDKKRANYTDGYFTK

-587 IIGATGSQL
+587 IIGATGSPL

-654 MEHDRV
+654 MEDDKV

-701 SNMSTA
+701 SN
-707 PSNDNANPLKGTFST
+707 DNANPLKGTFST

-742 YKGAATGVKVAG
+742 YKGAASGVKVAG

-825 KVVIDK
+825 KVVVE

>member
-21 LPLLLMLMLFQPLT
+21 LPLLLMFMLFQPLT
-35 ALARRT
+35 ALART

-54 IYYDDNWQK
+54 IYYDDNRQQ
-63 GDFTISSYSSPNW
+63 GDFTISSYSSPDWLHN
-76 RYDIDFKELAKI
+76 YNLGDKGLAKI
-88 KTVVFDPSFKD
+88 KTVVFDPSFQD
-99 ARLKDCSWWFS
+99 ARLQNCSWWFS
-110 GFMGLTTITHLEYL
+110 GFRGLTTITHLEYL

-129 TNMQCMF
+129 TNMQ
-136 QNCESLEALDLS
+136 
-148 TFNTENVTN
+148 
-157 MYGMFESC
+157 GMF
-165 KSLKSL
+165 
-171 NLSSFNTSKV
+171 NN
-181 NYMGS
+181 
-186 MFHDCES
+186 CES
-193 LTALNLSSFN
+193 LTALDLSSFN

-210 EYMFHCCK
+210 ENMFYHCK
-218 SLTALDLSSFN
+218 SLTTLDLSSFN

-238 MFTGCIALK
+238 MFTSCIALK
-247 TIDISSFDTSKT
+247 TLDISSFDTSKT
-259 TNMSF
+259 TDMSS

-281 TTDNVKNDFYM
+281 TTDNVTNDFSM
-292 FSTCTKLKNYTGS
+292 FLNCRKLKNFDLFNS

-347 DFFLNEGSD
+347 DFFLNEAGD
-356 VPGWYPAK
+356 TPGWQTK
-364 SADIK
+364 SASIK

-380 RPTTCLLW
+380 RPTTCSQW
-388 FGSCTNLTSIEGL
+388 FCFCTNLTSIEGL

-412 DHMFYKCEKLCALDL
+412 DYMFYKCGKLCALDL
-427 SGFNTEKV
+427 SGFHTEKV
-435 ENMSDMFSNCKN
+435 ENMADMFGNCKN

-458 NNLTNMSE
+458 NDLTNMSR
-466 MFLECNK
+466 MFYECNK
-473 IAQLDLSGFNTS
+473 IVQLDLSGFNTS
-485 RVKALDQVFKNCY
+485 GVKALDQVFKNCS

-505 SSFDTKLVTE
+505 SSFNTRLVTD

-535 STFNVKYSTNMFRSC
+535 STYMVNNSTNMFRYC
-550 DNLKGATAFADIQE
+550 NNLKGATAFADIQ
-564 KEQARANYTDGYFTK
+564 KKDMARANYTDGYFTK

-587 IIGATGSQL
+587 IIGATGSSL

-607 AFELYEACFVQNGS
+607 ALELYEACNVQDGTYIRS
-621 YTRPMASTWG
+621 MASTWG
-631 TLCLPYVIKPS
+631 TLCLPYAIKPS

-654 MEHDRV
+654 MEDDKV
-660 LLTEITRGHIL
+660 LLTEIPHGHIP

-701 SNMSTA
+701 SN
-707 PSNDNANPLKGTFST
+707 DKANPLKGTFST

-735 QFRLVKN
+735 QFRLVEN

-770 DVLSIGT
+770 DVLSIGI

-825 KVVIDK
+825 KVVVE

>member
-35 ALARRT
+35 ALART

-136 QNCESLEALDLS
+136 QDCESLEALDLS

-181 NYMGS
+181 KQMGYM
-186 MFHDCES
+186 FNNCES
-193 LTALNLSSFN
+193 LTALDLSRFN
-203 TENISDY
+203 TENVKDY
-210 EYMFHCCK
+210 EYMFHSCK

-229 SKEILNTSC
+229 SKEILNTSI
-238 MFTGCIALK
+238 MFSGCFALK
-247 TIDISSFDTSKT
+247 TLDISSFDTSKT
-259 TNMSF
+259 TDMPS
-264 MFSGCSALETI
+264 MFGECYALETI

-281 TTDNVKNDFYM
+281 TTDNVKNDSYM
-292 FSTCTKLKNYTGS
+292 FSNCRKLKNFDESNS

-412 DHMFYKCEKLCALDL
+412 DYMFYKCEQLRALDL

-435 ENMSDMFSNCKN
+435 EDMRDMFSNCKN

-485 RVKALDQVFKNCY
+485 GVKALDLVFKNCY
-498 ALESLDL
+498 ALEALDL
-505 SSFDTKLVTE
+505 SSFDTKWVTD
-515 MSSLFDN
+515 MSSLFEY

-527 TIYVSDRF
+527 TIYVSDSF
-535 STFNVKYSTNMFRSC
+535 STFKVNYSTNMFRYC
-550 DNLKGATAFADIQE
+550 NNLKGATAFADIQE
-564 KEQARANYTDGYFTK
+564 REKARANYTDGYFTK

-587 IIGATGSQL
+587 IIGATGSPL
-596 TVYGLTLSDDK
+596 EVVGLTLSDDK
-607 AFELYEACFVQNGS
+607 AFELYEACFVQDGS

-654 MEHDRV
+654 MENDKV

-701 SNMSTA
+701 SN
-707 PSNDNANPLKGTFST
+707 DNANPLKGTFST

-735 QFRLVKN
+735 QFRLVEN
-742 YKGAATGVKVAG
+742 YKGAASGVKVAG

-825 KVVIDK
+825 KVVVE

>member
-35 ALARRT
+35 ALART

-63 GDFTISSYSSPNW
+63 GDFTILSDGTPYWNHN
-76 RYDIDFKELAKI
+76 DNLGKI

-110 GFMGLTTITHLEYL
+110 GFRGLTTITHLEYL

-129 TNMQCMF
+129 TNMQYMF
-136 QNCESLEALDLS
+136 SNCESLEALDLS
-148 TFNTENVTN
+148 TFNTENVTSMSN
-157 MYGMFESC
+157 MFYYC

-181 NYMGS
+181 TFMGS
-186 MFHDCES
+186 MFSDCES
-193 LTALNLSSFN
+193 LTALNLNSFN
-203 TENISDY
+203 TENISNY
-210 EYMFHCCK
+210 GYMFQRCT
-218 SLTALDLSSFN
+218 SLTTLDLSSFN
-229 SKEILNTSC
+229 SKEILNTSF

-259 TNMSF
+259 TDMTF
-264 MFSGCSALETI
+264 MFGGCSALETI

-292 FSTCTKLKNYTGS
+292 FSNCTKLKNYTMSGS
-305 GKTHAH
+305 GRTHAH

-347 DFFLNEGSD
+347 DYFLNEARD
-356 VPGWYPAK
+356 TPGWQTK

-380 RPTTCLLW
+380 RPTTCSLW

-401 ENLNTSDVTRM
+401 ENLNTSDVTSM
-412 DHMFYKCEKLCALDL
+412 DYMFYMCEQLRALDL

-435 ENMSDMFSNCKN
+435 ENMRDMFSNCKN

-485 RVKALDQVFKNCY
+485 GVKTLDQVFKNCY
-498 ALESLDL
+498 ALEALDL
-505 SSFDTKLVTE
+505 SSFDTKWVTD
-515 MSSLFDN
+515 MSSLFEY

-535 STFNVKYSTNMFRSC
+535 SIFKVKNSTNMFRFC
-550 DNLKGATAFADIQE
+550 YNLKGATAFADIQE
-564 KEQARANYTDGYFTK
+564 REMARANYTDGYFTK

-587 IIGATGSQL
+587 IIGATGSPL
-596 TVYGLTLSDDK
+596 IVYGLTLSDDK
-607 AFELYEACFVQNGS
+607 ALELYEACNVQDGT

-631 TLCLPYVIKPS
+631 TLCLPYAIKPS

-654 MEHDRV
+654 MEDNRV
-660 LLTEITRGHIL
+660 LLTEIPHGHIL

-701 SNMSTA
+701 SNN
-707 PSNDNANPLKGTFST
+707 NDNPLKGTFST

-742 YKGAATGVKVAG
+742 YKVAASGVKVAG

-770 DVLSIGT
+770 DVLSIGI

>member
-35 ALARRT
+35 ALART

-63 GDFTISSYSSPNW
+63 GDFTIYSYIPPNW
-76 RYDIDFKELAKI
+76 RYDIDLKELAKI

-99 ARLKDCSWWFS
+99 ARLMDCSWWFS

-148 TFNTENVTN
+148 TFNTENVTS
-157 MYGMFESC
+157 MYGMFNSC

-181 NYMGS
+181 TLMGF
-186 MFHDCES
+186 MFNDCES
-193 LTALNLSSFN
+193 LTALDLSSFN

-210 EYMFHCCK
+210 GHMFYRCK
-218 SLTALDLSSFN
+218 SLTTLDLSSFN
-229 SKEILNTSC
+229 SKEILNTIC
-238 MFTGCIALK
+238 MFTGCFALK
-247 TIDISSFDTSKT
+247 TIDLSSFDTSKT
-259 TNMSF
+259 TEMAS

-281 TTDNVKNDFYM
+281 TTDNVTNDNFM
-292 FSTCTKLKNYTGS
+292 FLNCTKLKNYAIYGS

-311 IGEGGYFTVAPAWVR
+311 IGEGGFFTVAPAWVR

-347 DFFLNEGSD
+347 DYFLNEAREK
-356 VPGWYPAK
+356 PGWYGTK

-380 RPTTCLLW
+380 RPTTCSLW

-401 ENLNTSDVTRM
+401 ENLNTSDVTSM
-412 DHMFYKCEKLCALDL
+412 DYMFYKCEQLRALDL
-427 SGFNTEKV
+427 SGFHTEKV
-435 ENMSDMFSNCKN
+435 ENMRDMFSNCKN

-458 NNLTNMSE
+458 NNLTDMSE

-485 RVKALDQVFKNCY
+485 GVKALDQVFKKCY
-498 ALESLDL
+498 ALEALDL

-522 CQSLK
+522 CLSLK

-535 STFNVKYSTNMFRSC
+535 STYWVNNYTNMFNYC
-550 DNLKGATAFADIQE
+550 NNLKGATAFADIQE
-564 KEQARANYTDGYFTK
+564 KEKARANYTDGYFTK

-587 IIGATGSQL
+587 IIGATGSPL
-596 TVYGLTLSDDK
+596 IVYGLTLSDDK
-607 AFELYEACFVQNGS
+607 ALELYEACNVQDGT

-631 TLCLPYVIKPS
+631 TLCLPYAIKPS

-654 MEHDRV
+654 MEDDKV
-660 LLTEITRGHIL
+660 LLTEIPHGHIL

-701 SNMSTA
+701 SNN
-707 PSNDNANPLKGTFST
+707 NDNPLKGTFST

-735 QFRLVKN
+735 QFRLVEN

-770 DVLSIGT
+770 DVLSIGI

>member
-14 AMLRRSV
+14 DMLRRSV
-21 LPLLLMLMLFQPLT
+21 LPLLLMFMLFQPLT

-63 GDFTISSYSSPNW
+63 GDFTIPSNGTPYW
-76 RYDIDFKELAKI
+76 RYNDNLGYKGLAKI

-110 GFMGLTTITHLEYL
+110 GFKGLTTITHLEYL

-129 TNMQCMF
+129 TNMQYMF
-136 QNCESLEALDLS
+136 SNCESLEALDLS

-157 MYGMFESC
+157 MSNMFYYC

-281 TTDNVKNDFYM
+281 TTDNVKNDSYM

-380 RPTTCLLW
+380 RPTTCSLW

-412 DHMFYKCEKLCALDL
+412 DHMFYKCDKLRALDL

-435 ENMSDMFSNCKN
+435 ENMRDMFGNCKN

-458 NNLTNMSE
+458 NNLTDMSE

-485 RVKALDQVFKNCY
+485 RVKALDQVFKRCY
-498 ALESLDL
+498 ALEALDL

-515 MSSLFDN
+515 MSSLFEN

-527 TIYVSDRF
+527 TIYVSDCF
-535 STFNVKYSTNMFRSC
+535 STFKVKYSTNMFRSC
-550 DNLKGATAFADIQE
+550 NNLKGATAFADIQE
-564 KEQARANYTDGYFTK
+564 KEKKRANYTDGYFTK

-587 IIGATGSQL
+587 IIGATGSPL

-654 MEHDRV
+654 MEDDKV

-701 SNMSTA
+701 SN
-707 PSNDNANPLKGTFST
+707 DNANPLKGTFST

-735 QFRLVKN
+735 QFRLVEN
-742 YKGAATGVKVAG
+742 YKGAASGVKVAG

-806 RVEGLQKGINIVKV
+806 RVEGLQKGINIVKL

-825 KVVIDK
+825 KVVINK

>member
-1 MKQNCSYKPMIVE
+1 MKQNCSYKSMIVE

-21 LPLLLMLMLFQPLT
+21 LPLLLMLMFFQPLT

-54 IYYDDNWQK
+54 IYYDDNWQA
-63 GDFTISSYSSPNW
+63 GDFTIPSNDTPYW
-76 RYDIDFKELAKI
+76 RYDCDYNKLAKI

-110 GFMGLTTITHLEYL
+110 GFKGLTTITHLEYL

-129 TNMQCMF
+129 TNMQYMF
-136 QNCESLEALDLS
+136 SNCESLEALDLS
-148 TFNTENVTN
+148 TFNTENVTSMSN
-157 MYGMFESC
+157 MFYYC

-181 NYMGS
+181 TFMGS
-186 MFHDCES
+186 MFSDCES
-193 LTALNLSSFN
+193 LTALDLSSFN
-203 TENISDY
+203 TENISNY
-210 EYMFHCCK
+210 GYMFQYCK
-218 SLTALDLSSFN
+218 SLTTLDLSSFN
-229 SKEILNTSC
+229 SKEILNTSF
-238 MFTGCIALK
+238 MFTGCFALK
-247 TIDISSFDTSKT
+247 TIDLSSFDTSKT
-259 TNMSF
+259 TEMINMF
-264 MFSGCSALETI
+264 GGCSALETI

-281 TTDNVKNDFYM
+281 TTDNVTRDSYM
-292 FSTCTKLKNYTGS
+292 FSNCTKLKNFDMSSS

-347 DFFLNEGSD
+347 DFFLNEAGAK
-356 VPGWYPAK
+356 PGWYQTK

-380 RPTTCLLW
+380 RPTTCSLW

-401 ENLNTSDVTRM
+401 ENLNTSDVTSM
-412 DHMFYKCEKLCALDL
+412 DYMFYMCKQLRALDL

-435 ENMSDMFSNCKN
+435 ENMRDMFSNCKN

-458 NNLTNMSE
+458 NNLTDMSE

-473 IAQLDLSGFNTS
+473 IVQLDLSGFNTS
-485 RVKALDQVFKNCY
+485 RVKTLDLVFKNCY

-505 SSFDTKLVTE
+505 SSFDTKWVTD

-522 CQSLK
+522 CQNLK

-535 STFNVKYSTNMFRSC
+535 STFMVKNSTNMFRYC
-550 DNLKGATAFADIQE
+550 NNLKGATAFAE
-564 KEQARANYTDGYFTK
+564 KEKDKARANYTDGYFTK

-587 IIGATGSQL
+587 IIGATGSPL

-607 AFELYEACFVQNGS
+607 AFELYEACNVQDGT

-631 TLCLPYVIKPS
+631 TLCLPYFIKPS

-654 MEHDRV
+654 MEDDKV
-660 LLTEITRGHIL
+660 LLTEIPRGHIP
-671 AGTPLVVRK
+671 AGTPLMVRK

-692 EYAMMSTAP
+692 EYAM
-701 SNMSTA
+701 MSTA

-742 YKGAATGVKVAG
+742 YKGAASGVKVAG

-762 TTAGSKRA
+762 TMAGSKRA
-770 DVLSIGT
+770 DVLSIGI

>member
-129 TNMQCMF
+129 TNMQYMF

-259 TNMSF
+259 TDMPS
-264 MFSGCSALETI
+264 MFSECSALETI

-281 TTDNVKNDFYM
+281 TTDNVTNDSFM
-292 FSTCTKLKNYTGS
+292 FSNCRKLKNFDESNS

-356 VPGWYPAK
+356 EPGWYQTK

-380 RPTTCLLW
+380 RPTTCSLW

-401 ENLNTSDVTRM
+401 ENLNTSDVTSM
-412 DHMFYKCEKLCALDL
+412 DHMFYKCEKLRALDL

-435 ENMSDMFSNCKN
+435 EDMSDMFSNCKN
-447 LETLNLSSFKT
+447 LETLNLSSFRT

-485 RVKALDQVFKNCY
+485 GVKALDQVFKNCQ

-505 SSFDTKLVTE
+505 SSFDTKLVTV
-515 MSSLFDN
+515 MSSLFEY

-527 TIYVSDRF
+527 TIYVSDSF
-535 STFNVKYSTNMFRSC
+535 STFLVKSSTNMFRSC

-579 KVGMNGPD
+579 KVGMNGSD
-587 IIGATGSQL
+587 IIGATGSSL
-596 TVYGLTLSDDK
+596 EIVGLTLSDDK

-654 MEHDRV
+654 MEDDKV

-701 SNMSTA
+701 SN
-707 PSNDNANPLKGTFST
+707 DNANPLKGTFST

-735 QFRLVKN
+735 QFRLVEN
-742 YKGAATGVKVAG
+742 YKGAASGVKVAG

-825 KVVIDK
+825 KVVINK

>member
-63 GDFTISSYSSPNW
+63 GDFTIPSNDTPYW
-76 RYDIDFKELAKI
+76 RYDCDYNKLAKI

-99 ARLKDCSWWFS
+99 ARLKNCSWWFS
-110 GFMGLTTITHLEYL
+110 GFKGLTTITHLEYL

-129 TNMQCMF
+129 TNMQYMF
-136 QNCESLEALDLS
+136 SNCESLEALDLS
-148 TFNTENVTN
+148 TFNTENVTSMSN
-157 MYGMFESC
+157 MFYYC

-181 NYMGS
+181 TFMGS
-186 MFHDCES
+186 MFSDCES

-203 TENISDY
+203 TENITNY
-210 EYMFHCCK
+210 GYMFQYCK
-218 SLTALDLSSFN
+218 SLTTLDLSSFN
-229 SKEILNTSC
+229 SKEILNTSF
-238 MFTGCIALK
+238 MFTGCFALK
-247 TIDISSFDTSKT
+247 TIDLSSFDTSKT
-259 TNMSF
+259 TDMTS
-264 MFSGCSALETI
+264 MFSGCYALETI

-281 TTDNVKNDFYM
+281 TTDNVKNDSYM
-292 FSTCTKLKNYTGS
+292 FSNCTKLKNYTIYGS
-305 GKTHAH
+305 GRTHAH

-347 DFFLNEGSD
+347 DFFLNEAGD
-356 VPGWYPAK
+356 DPGWYGTK

-380 RPTTCLLW
+380 RPTTCSQW
-388 FGSCTNLTSIEGL
+388 FCFCTNLTSIEGL
-401 ENLNTSDVTRM
+401 ENLNTSDVTSM
-412 DHMFYKCEKLCALDL
+412 DHMFYKCKQLRALDL

-435 ENMSDMFSNCKN
+435 ENMQDMFSNCKN

-485 RVKALDQVFKNCY
+485 RVKTLDLVFKNCC
-498 ALESLDL
+498 ALEALDL
-505 SSFDTKLVTE
+505 SSFDTKWVTD
-515 MSSLFDN
+515 MSSLFEY
-522 CQSLK
+522 CQNLK

-535 STFNVKYSTNMFRSC
+535 STFKVNYSTNMFRSC
-550 DNLKGATAFADIQE
+550 NNLKGATAFADIQE
-564 KEQARANYTDGYFTK
+564 KEMARANYTNGYFTK

-587 IIGATGSQL
+587 IIGATGSPL

-607 AFELYEACFVQNGS
+607 AFELYEACNVQDGT

-631 TLCLPYVIKPS
+631 TLCLPYFIKSS

-654 MEHDRV
+654 MEDDKV
-660 LLTEITRGHIL
+660 LLTEIPRGYIL

-680 KDDSQK
+680 KDDSQE

-692 EYAMMSTAP
+692 EHAM
-701 SNMSTA
+701 MSTA

-742 YKGAATGVKVAG
+742 YKGATSGVKVAG
-754 FRAYLQPE
+754 FRAYLQPA

-770 DVLSIGT
+770 DVLSIGI

>member
-21 LPLLLMLMLFQPLT
+21 LPLLLMLMLFQPLM
-35 ALARRT
+35 ALDRT

-54 IYYDDNWQK
+54 IYYDDNWQV
-63 GDFTISSYSSPNW
+63 GDFTISSYSTPAW
-76 RYDIDFKELAKI
+76 RHNDNLGKI

-99 ARLKDCSWWFS
+99 ARLMDCSWLFS
-110 GFMGLTTITHLEYL
+110 GFKGLTTITHLEYL

-129 TNMQCMF
+129 TNMLCMF
-136 QNCESLEALDLS
+136 QDCESLEALDLS

-181 NYMGS
+181 TLMAYM
-186 MFHDCES
+186 FNNCES
-193 LTALNLSSFN
+193 LTALDLSRFN
-203 TENISDY
+203 TENVKDY
-210 EYMFHCCK
+210 EYMFHSCK
-218 SLTALDLSSFN
+218 SLTTLDLSSFN
-229 SKEILNTSC
+229 SKEILNTSI
-238 MFTGCIALK
+238 MFSGCFALK
-247 TIDISSFDTSKT
+247 TLDLSSFDTSKT
-259 TNMSF
+259 TDMAS
-264 MFSGCSALETI
+264 MFGECYALETI

-281 TTDNVKNDFYM
+281 TTDNVTNDSYM
-292 FSTCTKLKNYTGS
+292 FSNCRKLKNIDLSNS

-380 RPTTCLLW
+380 RPTTCSLW

-412 DHMFYKCEKLCALDL
+412 DHMFYKCGQLRALDL

-435 ENMSDMFSNCKN
+435 ENMGDMFSNCKN

-458 NNLTNMSE
+458 NNLKNMSE

-485 RVKALDQVFKNCY
+485 GVKALDQVFKRCY

-505 SSFDTKLVTE
+505 SSFDTKWVTD
-515 MSSLFDN
+515 MSSLFEY

-527 TIYVSDRF
+527 TIYVSDSF
-535 STFNVKYSTNMFRSC
+535 STFNVKYSYSTNMFRYC
-550 DNLKGATAFADIQE
+550 DKLKGATAFADIQE
-564 KEQARANYTDGYFTK
+564 KDKARANYTDGYFTK

-587 IIGATGSQL
+587 IIGATGSSL
-596 TVYGLTLSDDK
+596 EIVGLTLSDDK
-607 AFELYEACFVQNGS
+607 AFELYEACFVQKGS

-654 MEHDRV
+654 MEDDKV

-692 EYAMMSTAP
+692 EYVMLPTAP

-742 YKGAATGVKVAG
+742 YKVAASGVKVAG
-754 FRAYLQPE
+754 FRAYLQP

-770 DVLSIGT
+770 DVLSIGI

-796 SAEYYDLKGR
+796 SAEYYDLKGKR
-806 RVEGLQKGINIVKV
+806 IEGLQKGINIVKV

-825 KVVIDK
+825 KVVVE

>member
-35 ALARRT
+35 ALALRT

-63 GDFTISSYSSPNW
+63 GDFTIPSNDTPYW
-76 RYDIDFKELAKI
+76 RYHSDYTKFI

-110 GFMGLTTITHLEYL
+110 GFNGLTTITHLEYL

-129 TNMQCMF
+129 TNMQYMF
-136 QNCESLEALDLS
+136 SNCESLEALDLS
-148 TFNTENVTN
+148 TFNTENVTSMSN
-157 MYGMFESC
+157 MFYYC

-181 NYMGS
+181 TFMGS
-186 MFHDCES
+186 MFSDCES

-203 TENISDY
+203 TENISNY
-210 EYMFHCCK
+210 GYMFQRCT
-218 SLTALDLSSFN
+218 SLTTLDLSSFN
-229 SKEILNTSC
+229 SKEILNTSF
-238 MFTGCIALK
+238 MFTGCFALK

-259 TNMSF
+259 TDMTS
-264 MFSGCSALETI
+264 MFGGCSALETI

-281 TTDNVKNDFYM
+281 TTDNVKNDSYM
-292 FSTCTKLKNYTGS
+292 FSNCTKLKNYTMSGS
-305 GKTHAH
+305 GRTHAH
-311 IGEGGYFTVAPAWVR
+311 IGVGGYFTVAPAWVR

-347 DFFLNEGSD
+347 DFFLNEARD
-356 VPGWYPAK
+356 TPGWQTK

-380 RPTTCLLW
+380 RPTTCSLW
-388 FGSCTNLTSIEGL
+388 FGLCTNLTSIEGL
-401 ENLNTSDVTRM
+401 ENLNTSDVTSM
-412 DHMFYKCEKLCALDL
+412 DYMFYKCGQLRALDL

-435 ENMSDMFSNCKN
+435 ENMRDMFSNCKN

-466 MFLECNK
+466 MFLGCNK

-485 RVKALDQVFKNCY
+485 GVKALDQVFKNCY
-498 ALESLDL
+498 ALEALDL
-505 SSFDTKLVTE
+505 SSFDTKWVTE
-515 MSSLFDN
+515 MSSLFEY
-522 CQSLK
+522 CKSLK
-527 TIYVSDRF
+527 TIYVSDLF
-535 STFNVKYSTNMFRSC
+535 SIFNVENSTNMFRSC
-550 DNLKGATAFADIQE
+550 NNLKGATAFA
-564 KEQARANYTDGYFTK
+564 EQKKDMIRANYTDGYFTK

-587 IIGATGSQL
+587 IIGATGSPL

-607 AFELYEACFVQNGS
+607 ALELYEACNVQDGT

-631 TLCLPYVIKPS
+631 TLCLPYAIKPS

-654 MEHDRV
+654 MEDDKV
-660 LLTEITRGHIL
+660 LLTEIPHGHIF

-692 EYAMMSTAP
+692 EYAM
-701 SNMSTA
+701 MSTA

-770 DVLSIGT
+770 DVLSIGI

-825 KVVIDK
+825 KVVVE

>member
-35 ALARRT
+35 ALARSF

-54 IYYDDNWQK
+54 LYYDANRQKDDFAIPSDGDPYWRHNDNL
-63 GDFTISSYSSPNW
+63 GD
-76 RYDIDFKELAKI
+76 EGLAKI

-99 ARLKDCSWWFS
+99 ARPKDCSWWFS
-110 GFMGLTTITHLEYL
+110 GFKGLTTITHLEYL

-129 TNMQCMF
+129 TNMQYMF
-136 QNCESLEALDLS
+136 SNCESLETLDLS

-157 MYGMFESC
+157 MSNMFYYC
-165 KSLKSL
+165 TSLKSL

-186 MFHDCES
+186 MFSNCES

-203 TENISDY
+203 TENISNYGD
-210 EYMFHCCK
+210 MFYFCK
-218 SLTALDLSSFN
+218 SLTTLDLSSFN

-238 MFTGCIALK
+238 MFTGCISLK

-281 TTDNVKNDFYM
+281 TTDNVTNDSNM
-292 FSTCTKLKNYTGS
+292 FSTCTKLKNYTIYGS

-332 TLTFQCSSAKTDADT
+332 TLTFQCSSAKTDADY
-347 DFFLNEGSD
+347 FLNEGSAK
-356 VPGWYPAK
+356 PGWYETK

-380 RPTTCLLW
+380 RPTTCSLW

-412 DHMFYKCEKLCALDL
+412 DYMFYKCGQLRALDL

-435 ENMSDMFSNCKN
+435 KNMADMFGYCKN

-458 NNLTNMSE
+458 NDLTNMSR
-466 MFLECNK
+466 MFYECNK
-473 IAQLDLSGFNTS
+473 IVQLDLSGFNTS
-485 RVKALDQVFKNCY
+485 GVKALDQVFKNCD

-505 SSFDTKLVTE
+505 SSFDTKWVTD
-515 MSSLFDN
+515 MSSLFEY

-527 TIYVSDRF
+527 TIYVSDSF
-535 STFNVKYSTNMFRSC
+535 STFMVKSSTNMFRDC
-550 DNLKGATAFADIQE
+550 NNLKGATAFADIQE
-564 KEQARANYTDGYFTK
+564 REMARANYTDGYFTK

-607 AFELYEACFVQNGS
+607 ALELYEACYVQDGT

-631 TLCLPYVIKPS
+631 TLCLPYFIKPS

-654 MEHDRV
+654 MEDDKV
-660 LLTEITRGHIL
+660 LLTEIPRGHIL

-680 KDDSQK
+680 KDDSQE

-692 EYAMMSTAP
+692 EYAM
-701 SNMSTA
+701 MSTA

-770 DVLSIGT
+770 DVLSIGI